1 MYRKGQVL
9 IKRSSG
15 GNSLSV
21 GDQIKLLED
30 CSDYD
35 YIHSEIK
42 FTVIK
47 CKNSTFLHVESE
59 TKLVDYKPLK
69 ILKRRPLCTK
79 KELS

>member
-1 MYRKGQVL
+1 MYKKGQVL
-9 IKRSSG
+9 VKHTSK
-15 GNSLSV
+15 GNALSV

-35 YIHSEIK
+35 YRHSLIK

-47 CKNSTFLHVESE
+47 CKNSLFLHVESE
-59 TKLVDYKPLK
+59 TKLVGYKPLK
-69 ILKRRPLCTK
+69 ILKRKPLCTK